1 MTLVRAFM
9 QNFFENIGAALIDMD
24 GVLYDSMP
32 GHTLAWQRMM
42 SSLGVNCSRDE
53 FYLYEG
59 MTGVA
64 TINLLFRREF
74 GRDCDPE
81 EAKRLY
87 AIKSQYFKEMGPRR
101 LMPDADRM
109 LAALGRAGICRV
121 LVTGSGQK
129 SLLDAL
135 SRDYPGVFSA
145 HHRVTAL
152 DVTHGKPHPEPYLI
166 GARKAGVDPD
176 RCIVIENAPLGV
188 RAGKAAGCFTI
199 AVTTGPIPREAFE
212 KEGADMIFPS
222 MGDFADFIEKNAS
235 LFAAH
240 RVMDRVAEADVVKRA
255 DHLFLITD
263 SNVDP
268 LVDFSSYPDI
278 RKVVIP
284 AGERN
289 KNIEMA
295 CRLWRFLSQ
304 QGATRRSVVIALGGG
319 VVCDLAGFVASTFKR
334 GISCINVP
342 TTILAAADAAIG
354 GKTAIDFEG
363 LKNEVGTFSMPADVV
378 ILPQLFSSL
387 PREEVLSGFAEVIKM
402 AMITDK
408 SLYDR
413 LLALDDIAD
422 FSKNSP
428 VAEAIR
434 FAAEAKQKI
443 VDVDPRENGIRRIL
457 NFGHTAGHSFESVAA
472 RHGSPISHGL
482 AVAHGIA
489 VALRL
494 SSCFVRLDPQVA
506 IDYEEFLN
514 KHYPELPIKS
524 DSIEEIMSV
533 MMHDKK
539 NRTADR
545 ISFVLLHD
553 IGKVSMPMD
562 LSAEDIA
569 PILEELL

>member
-1 MTLVRAFM
+1 M

-64 TINLLFRREF
+64 TINLLFQREF
-74 GRDCDPE
+74 GKDCDPE

-145 HHRVTAL
+145 DHRVTAR
-152 DVTHGKPHPEPYLI
+152 DVTHGKPHPEPYLM
-166 GARKAGVDPD
+166 GASKAGVDPN
-176 RCIVIENAPLGV
+176 RCVVIENAPLGV

-222 MGDFADFIEKNAS
+222 MGDFADFIEHQAS
-235 LFAAH
+235 LFVADAVMN
-240 RVMDRVAEADVVKRA
+240 RVSESDVVTRA
-255 DHLFLITD
+255 DRLFLITD
-263 SNVDP
+263 SNVNP
-268 LVDFSSYPDI
+268 LVDFSSHPDI
-278 RKVVIP
+278 RKMVIP
-284 AGERN
+284 AGEAS

-304 QGATRRSVVIALGGG
+304 EGATRSSVVIALGGG

-334 GISCINVP
+334 GIPCINVP

-363 LKNEVGTFSMPADVV
+363 LKNEIGTFSMPAYVV
-378 ILPQLFSSL
+378 IMPQLFSSL
-387 PREEVLSGFAEVIKM
+387 PHAEVLSGFAEVIKM
-402 AMITDK
+402 AMIIDK

-413 LLALDDIAD
+413 LLKLENIVD
-422 FSKNSP
+422 FSEDSTM
-428 VAEAIR
+428 AEAIR

-457 NFGHTAGHSFESVAA
+457 NFGHTAGHAFESVAA
-472 RHGSPISHGL
+472 RHVKPISHGM

-494 SSCFVRLDPQVA
+494 SSHFVHLDPQVSR
-506 IDYEEFLN
+506 DYEENFL
-514 KHYPELPIKS
+514 KRHYPELPIS
-524 DSIEEIMSV
+524 ADSIEEILSV

-545 ISFVLLHD
+545 ISFVLLKNVGEVAKP
-553 IGKVSMPMD
+553 IE
-562 LSAEDIA
+562 LSTGDIA